1 MRSTEPNG
9 GSHGGFIS
17 PRPRVTSADLSA
29 VTATSAL
36 PGETRSRSTQA
47 HRGRA
52 FHSRAWEPEGYIRSV
67 PLWFRFCTCASC
79 YPVATVFFFF
89 ALSAVLVEKERTV
102 PDSYPLT
109 LNALVAGCNQKSSR
123 DPVLN
128 ASETDVQAGVDGLK
142 SMLLVIER
150 SGGRVARYAH
160 NVERMMNVPQQAA
173 ALLAVLM
180 LRGPQTAGEL
190 RINCERLHR
199 FADIPGVEALL
210 NELAER
216 PEGALVA
223 ELPRQPGSRENRWM
237 HLLSGAPPVPSSS
250 EVDLSAES
258 PSPGIS
264 ELAAVKANVARLE
277 AELREVKDLLAK
289 VCAQLGIE

>member
-1 MRSTEPNG
+1 MPSKAARSHP
-9 GSHGGFIS
+9 
-17 PRPRVTSADLSA
+17 AA
-29 VTATSAL
+29 A
-36 PGETRSRSTQA
+36 
-47 HRGRA
+47 RA
-52 FHSRAWEPEGYIRSV
+52 AID
-67 PLWFRFCTCASC
+67 C
-79 YPVATVFFFF
+79 
-89 ALSAVLVEKERTV
+89 
-102 PDSYPLT
+102 
-109 LNALVAGCNQKSSR
+109 
-123 DPVLN
+123 
-128 ASETDVQAGVDGLK
+128 LK
-142 SMLLVIER
+142 SELLAIER
-150 SGGRVARYAH
+150 SGERVARYAH

-180 LRGPQTAGEL
+180 LRGPQTVGEL
-190 RINCERLHR
+190 RMNCERLHC
-199 FADIPGVEALL
+199 FADIPAVEALL
-210 NELAER
+210 NELADR

>member
-1 MRSTEPNG
+1 ML
-9 GSHGGFIS
+9 
-17 PRPRVTSADLSA
+17 RVLS
-29 VTATSAL
+29 L
-36 PGETRSRSTQA
+36 LESRVL
-47 HRGRA
+47 G
-52 FHSRAWEPEGYIRSV
+52 
-67 PLWFRFCTCASC
+67 
-79 YPVATVFFFF
+79 
-89 ALSAVLVEKERTV
+89 VLVEKERTV

-210 NELAER
+210 NQLAER
-216 PEGALVA
+216 PERALVA

-250 EVDLSAES
+250 EVVLSAES